1 MPNFRETDVVN
12 GKQQI
17 VRPSVSEE
25 LVAHVEAAFRR
36 SLQNQ
41 SDEFPWN

>member
-1 MPNFRETDVVN
+1 MPDFRETDVVN

-25 LVAHVEAAFRR
+25 PVAHVEAAFLR

-41 SDEFPWN
+41 SDGFLWN